1 MKLYNLSQ
9 LLLFP
14 FTTKKSSQLDKCLSW
29 DLHVKQLLLNCD
41 YFGKDKTD
49 LVHLWTS
56 ATQYFF
62 VGLKSYV

>member
-9 LLLFP
+9 LLLFT

-29 DLHVKQLLLNCD
+29 DLHVKQLLLNGD

-62 VGLKSYV
+62 VGFKSYV